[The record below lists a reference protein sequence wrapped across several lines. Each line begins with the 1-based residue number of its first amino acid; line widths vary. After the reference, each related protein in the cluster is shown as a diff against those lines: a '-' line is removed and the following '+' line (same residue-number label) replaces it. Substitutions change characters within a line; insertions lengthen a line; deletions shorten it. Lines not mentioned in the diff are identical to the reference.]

1 VSLASNCIATTPTP
15 DKVRVVPNPAPAQ
28 VTLEVETNY
37 AVADMPVNIYDAK
50 GRLMHKMKLSK
61 GIGKAT
67 FPLPIERFAE
77 GTYYISVYNGDK
89 LIGTTALLKL

>member
-1 VSLASNCIATTPTP
+1 
-15 DKVRVVPNPAPAQ
+15 
-28 VTLEVETNY
+28 
-37 AVADMPVNIYDAK
+37 
-50 GRLMHKMKLSK
+50 MHKMKLSK